1 MSIRNNECDEIQKI
15 SLLIGREIK
24 TLEQHVRYRI
34 SAITPNNVR
43 YDKVETSTKIYVPKR
58 IFCNVRKD
66 LSRAWIPVRPLKEST
81 GTGYDG
87 ILKDYIKT
95 MVSHIVAPTL
105 VEIGLCEV
113 KNDSGHWEIRLRN
126 SQAIN

>member
-1 MSIRNNECDEIQKI
+1 MRMSIKDNECDEIQKI

-24 TLEQHVRYRI
+24 TLEKHVRYRI
-34 SAITPNNVR
+34 ATITPNNVR
-43 YDKVETSTKIYVPKR
+43 YDKVETSTPIYVPKR
-58 IFCNVRKD
+58 IFCNTKKD
-66 LSRAWIPVRPLKEST
+66 LSQTWIPIRPLQESI

-87 ILKDYIKT
+87 ILKEYTNK

-113 KNDSGHWEIRLRN
+113 RNDSGHWEIRLR
-126 SQAIN
+126 